1 MPSDTKRR
9 ILDAAE
15 QLIGDK
21 GFPSTSMRDIT
32 KAASVNLASVN
43 YHFGSKEAL
52 LAAVLERRLQPI
64 NERRLQLLDE
74 IERQADDSGGEPAL
88 YDIVRAFLSPPFEHQ
103 EQWGNSSETFLR
115 LLGRIHAETNEEF
128 RQEFMSEFEMV
139 FQRFETALQRC
150 LPHLTHSDI
159 PWRLLFMVGSMAF
172 TMSWGQ
178 SLLAREPIANNK
190 SDDIL
195 EGLITYTCAGLA
207 APVHQKV
214 SRPQQLQETQ

>member
-21 GFPSTSMRDIT
+21 RFPSTSMRDIT

-74 IERQADDSGGEPAL
+74 IERQADDRGPAV
-88 YDIVRAFLSPPFEHQ
+88 YDIVRAFLSPPFEQQ

-115 LLGRIHAETNEEF
+115 LLGRIHSETNEEF
-128 RQEFMSEFEMV
+128 RQEFMSEFEVV
-139 FQRFETALQRC
+139 FQRFGTALQQC
-150 LPHLTHSDI
+150 LPHLTQADI

-178 SLLAREPIANNK
+178 SLLTREPIAKNK
-190 SDDIL
+190 STDIL
-195 EGLITYTCAGLA
+195 EELIMYTCAGLA

>member
-74 IERQADDSGGEPAL
+74 IERQADDRGPAV
-88 YDIVRAFLSPPFEHQ
+88 YDVVRAFLSPPFEQQ

-115 LLGRIHAETNEEF
+115 LLGRIHSETNEEF
-128 RQEFMSEFEMV
+128 RQEFMSEFEVV
-139 FQRFETALQRC
+139 FQRFAVALQRS
-150 LPHLTHSDI
+150 LPHLTNSNL
-159 PWRLLFMVGSMAF
+159 PWRMLFMVGSMAF

-178 SLLAREPIANNK
+178 SMMKREETEIKTSAGV
-190 SDDIL
+190 L
-195 EGLITYTCAGLA
+195 EELISFTCAGLA
-207 APVHQKV
+207 APIHRTDV
-214 SRPQQLQETQ
+214 SKPPQLQETQ